1 MLHGYLSSKES
12 FAYQINALKLHFR
25 VIAIDFSGFGKS
37 AEPPYPFSV
46 LDYAN
51 EVIALIDKLGVQTYS
66 IIAHSFG
73 GRVAVKIASRDKRL
87 NKLILTGS
95 AGIKPRRKPSYYFKV
110 FAYKLLKKFLPEKLL
125 KNFGSSEYKT
135 LSPVMK
141 KSYVKI
147 VNEHLNKEYK
157 QIKNPTLIIF
167 GENDRETPLY
177 MAKKIKKY
185 VKNSRLIIINGAGH
199 FAFIDNYALFNIA
212 VIEFLKG
219 GENVFTT

>member
-25 VIAIDFSGFGKS
+25 VIAIDFSGFGLS
-37 AEPPYPFSV
+37 PEPPYPFSV

-51 EVIALIDKLGVQTYS
+51 EVIALIDKLGVKTYS

-110 FAYKLLKKFLPEKLL
+110 WAYKLLKKFVSKERL

-177 MAKKIKKY
+177 MAKKIKKGY
-185 VKNSRLIIINGAGH
+185 
-199 FAFIDNYALFNIA
+199 
-212 VIEFLKG
+212 
-219 GENVFTT
+219 